1 MRKTTLLLCFLVVLM
16 PIISQVATADY
27 TVLNG
32 GTSTVWLV
40 VGTWMDKYKNLPE
53 GYHVRGYYKVPP
65 GECFIIRWG
74 GGNYYIRMH
83 KWVDGAQ
90 KLIRP
95 SDHAER
101 DSFAF
106 PIVPKK
112 RFRVVERGE
121 VIRYSSVKRE
131 TLVKT
136 GGFYEYKDGGTFHV
150 SGPNL
155 DKAKQALQPTVHALL
170 VIDDADRKIGPSCV
184 VDKTYIE
191 DILSSVRH
199 ICPVQTK
206 TLRSS
211 TNTMTAKAIQQWLSS
226 LTPSCNDVVFIYY
239 SGHGGMNKTRGTFLN
254 TQGERLWRD
263 TLVKS
268 IRDVKRV
275 RLKMLITDCCS
286 SPLAPPR
293 VRVEEYSSS
302 TIPLRIYKNL
312 FLQHSGFLHITS
324 ATEGELAF
332 GRNPPHLDRRWDPE
346 DGFGGWFTRGLIN
359 AINSIPDA
367 NRDGFV
373 SWREVFQ
380 ESRLNTMRTFNATR
394 FSTKT
399 QTQLRRLG
407 QTSQTPRAYSLP
419 AR

>member
-40 VGTWMDKYKNLPE
+40 VGTWMDKYKDLPE

-211 TNTMTAKAIQQWLSS
+211 TKSVGSYGANGYGLYDMTGNVWEWCVDEYK
-226 LTPSCNDVVFIYY
+226 
-239 SGHGGMNKTRGTFLN
+239 SGFYA
-254 TQGERLWRD
+254 
-263 TLVKS
+263 VS
-268 IRDVKRV
+268 
-275 RLKMLITDCCS
+275 
-286 SPLAPPR
+286 PPR
-293 VRVEEYSSS
+293 NPVAGGSIAPLTDQTNTSRV
-302 TIPLRIYKNL
+302 LRGGSWNL
-312 FLQHSGFLHITS
+312 GAQYL
-324 ATEGELAF
+324 
-332 GRNPPHLDRRWDPE
+332 RV
-346 DGFGGWFTRGLIN
+346 
-359 AINSIPDA
+359 A
-367 NRDGFV
+367 NRDRDPPSNSNFYNGFRCARAV
-373 SWREVFQ
+373 
-380 ESRLNTMRTFNATR
+380 
-394 FSTKT
+394 
-399 QTQLRRLG
+399 
-407 QTSQTPRAYSLP
+407 TP
-419 AR
+419 